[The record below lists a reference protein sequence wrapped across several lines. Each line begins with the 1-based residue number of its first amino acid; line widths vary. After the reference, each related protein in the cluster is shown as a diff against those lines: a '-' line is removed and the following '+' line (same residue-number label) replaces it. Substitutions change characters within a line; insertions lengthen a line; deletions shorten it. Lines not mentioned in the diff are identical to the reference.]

1 MNVLCNPAA
10 ASVFHL
16 CCSGLYIGRLL
27 LVIIKSGVMEPMIG
41 TSKKNIDTEAL
52 GLQGVA
58 GYSKCKAVLMATL
71 YFVLLSFFLLIMER

>member
-1 MNVLCNPAA
+1 MV
-10 ASVFHL
+10 
-16 CCSGLYIGRLL
+16 
-27 LVIIKSGVMEPMIG
+27 
-41 TSKKNIDTEAL
+41 AL